1 MQLYIMACFI
11 FITLITVGCDQK
23 TQAQKTQPK
32 AEHSIQVQT
41 YYTCSMHPNIQE
53 DHPGKCPICGMN
65 LAKIKKDQN
74 TKDNKLQ
81 AKVHTHV
88 SELSAGEVIAH
99 IRLNKSQ
106 LSHFKPAFFPVT
118 KMQMQKKIRLL
129 GLAVPSESRESHIS
143 ARVDGRV
150 EKVYVKSTGSSV
162 QVGDPII
169 DLYSPRLITA
179 GQEYLVA
186 RQSYQDSPTQDFK
199 QLWQQSEARLKA
211 WGIQK
216 AQYESWFKRGSV
228 PQKIRIY
235 SSASG
240 TVRKRNATAGKYFKE
255 GEHLFELSDL
265 KDLWV
270 EMDVYEHDAGL
281 VQLNQTVN
289 LQFTALPGEVFLGK
303 VDFIDPVLNMDSRT
317 LKIRTTISN
326 VNGKLK
332 PGMVADA
339 TLHVKLEGMPL
350 VVPRMAVIDTGKR
363 KVVWVKIDE
372 QTFQSKIIHTGHES
386 EGYIEVKGGLIEGEQ
401 VVMEGSFL
409 LDAQAQ
415 LFGGYED
422 I

>member
-1 MQLYIMACFI
+1 MAYLI
-11 FITLITVGCDQK
+11 IIILITIGCDQK
-23 TQAQKTQPK
+23 TQVKKTQTKP
-32 AEHSIQVQT
+32 EQSTQIQT
-41 YYTCSMHPNIQE
+41 YYTCSMHPEIQE
-53 DHPGKCPICGMN
+53 ERPGKCPICGMN
-65 LAKIKKDQN
+65 LVKIQKDQN
-74 TKDNKLQ
+74 IKENNLQ
-81 AKVHTHV
+81 SQANTTT
-88 SELSAGEVIAH
+88 SEQSAGEVIAQ
-99 IRLNKSQ
+99 IKLNKSQ

-129 GLAVPSESRESHIS
+129 GLAVSSESRESHIS
-143 ARVDGRV
+143 ARIDGRV
-150 EKVYVKSTGSSV
+150 EKVYIKSTGSSV

-169 DLYSPRLITA
+169 DLYSPQLITA

-186 RQSYQDSPTQDFK
+186 RKSYQDSPTQEFK
-199 QLWQQSEARLKA
+199 QLRQQSEARLKA
-211 WGIQK
+211 WGIKK
-216 AQYESWFKRGSV
+216 AQYESWFKKKRV

-240 TVRKRNATAGKYFKE
+240 TVRKRNATVGKYFKE

-281 VQLNQTVN
+281 VQLNQTV
-289 LQFTALPGEVFLGK
+289 LMQFTALPGEMFSGK

-339 TLHVKLEGMPL
+339 TLHVELEGRPL

-363 KVVWVKIDE
+363 KVVWVKVDE

-386 EGYIEVKGGLIEGEQ
+386 EGYIEVKDGLVEGEQ